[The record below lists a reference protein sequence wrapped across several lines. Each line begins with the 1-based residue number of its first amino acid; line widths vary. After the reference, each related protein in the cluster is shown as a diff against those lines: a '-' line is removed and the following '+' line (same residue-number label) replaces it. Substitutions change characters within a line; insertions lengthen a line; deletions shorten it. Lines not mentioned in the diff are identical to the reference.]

1 MNDQLIKFIELC
13 LADGV
18 ISEKERAV
26 IFRKAAEYNVP
37 LDECEIILESMI
49 QQKSINNNSIE
60 QIRVAAPRFNL
71 GGYKQ
76 IISIGSIDGK
86 ERNIEL
92 ALDNEDSFNDSFQSA
107 LSIGFNFLIDCF
119 LNTLHPKDEYV
130 MNLIN
135 KYSENS
141 ENRRIKKYPN
151 GDCFEGKIIN
161 DKANGFG
168 VLNILRDDLIFG
180 KNTQYIGVF
189 KNDMFL
195 NGRIVCF
202 NSEEETDNIKFEDV
216 ELIKGSY
223 NCSSI
228 SYPNGDKYE
237 GEVVSFKKHGRG
249 KLLKNSGEEVEGIW
263 NNDEL
268 LTELK
273 GENEL
278 LQFKDN
284 LVKQFKDDLVKLYK
298 DKKYKELIS
307 AIEKKETIAEDV
319 LRDSNIADKYL
330 WSLYQ
335 VDLTKAFGK
344 IDYLLKVVD
353 DTSKLQDSIGVI
365 YKHKGDETDDLD
377 LLYKALECFQIHHYS
392 DLEFRD
398 NRIKKLQDVITK
410 KKINLYNNTLKELG
424 FSSDFID
431 FYNNNNYTKIWKV
444 SCYLSEPVY
453 LRGNIKIEKWID
465 SNITF
470 HVPSVGQITKRNA
483 VAFIKAN
490 WSNYEIFISD
500 KSWKSK
506 GAWYDSYTLWDFD
519 RRKIEI
525 IELLEINIDLSK

>member
-237 GEVVSFKKHGRG
+237 GELVSFKKHGRG

-307 AIEKKETIAEDV
+307 AIEI
-319 LRDSNIADKYL
+319 
-330 WSLYQ
+330 
-335 VDLTKAFGK
+335 
-344 IDYLLKVVD
+344 
-353 DTSKLQDSIGVI
+353 I

-490 WSNYEIFISD
+490 WSNYEIFTSD

>member
-1 MNDQLIKFIELC
+1 MNDHLIKFIELC
-13 LADGV
+13 LADGA

-37 LDECEIILESMI
+37 LDECEIILDSMI
-49 QQKSINNNSIE
+49 QQKDVKNNSITQN
-60 QIRVAAPRFNL
+60 QILEPQFNS

-76 IISIGSIDGK
+76 TIELDGK
-86 ERNIEL
+86 EKAIEITWEDEESFKNMFETWL
-92 ALDNEDSFNDSFQSA
+92 SFGFSSLLDK
-107 LSIGFNFLIDCF
+107 F
-119 LNTLHPKDEYV
+119 LNQLLPKDEYIID
-130 MNLIN
+130 LIN
-135 KYSENS
+135 KYSKNS
-141 ENRRIKKYPN
+141 ENRKIKKYTN
-151 GDCFEGKIIN
+151 GDYYEGKIIH

-168 VLNILRDDLIFG
+168 ELNVMIDDLLYMKF
-180 KNTQYIGVF
+180 TQYIGEF
-189 KNDMFL
+189 KNDVFSKGYVL
-195 NGRIVCF
+195 CF
-202 NSEEETDNIKFEDV
+202 ITEDEKIEYGDV
-216 ELIKGSY
+216 EFVGGNY
-223 NCSSI
+223 NGSSI
-228 SYPNGDKYE
+228 SYPSGDKYE
-237 GEVVSFKKHGRG
+237 GEVVNFKKHGRG
-249 KLLKNSGEEVEGIW
+249 KLVKNSGEEVEGIW

-273 GENEL
+273 GENESF
-278 LQFKDN
+278 QFKDN
-284 LVKQFKDDLVKLYK
+284 LVKLYK
-298 DKKYKELIS
+298 DKKYKELIC
-307 AIEKKETIAEDV
+307 AVEKKEIIAEDI

-335 VDLTKAFGK
+335 VDLTKAFDK
-344 IDYLLKVVD
+344 IDDLLKVVD

-377 LLYKALECFQIHHYS
+377 LLYKALECFQIYHYS

-410 KKINLYNNTLKELG
+410 KKINLYNNTLKKLG

-431 FYNNNNYTKIWKV
+431 FYNNNNYNKIWKV
-444 SCYLSEPVY
+444 SCYFSEPVY
-453 LRGNIKIEKWID
+453 SKGNVKIENWID

-483 VAFIKAN
+483 IAFIKAN

-506 GAWYDSYTLWDFD
+506 GAWYDSYPLRDFD

-525 IELLEINIDLSK
+525 IELMELDIK

>member
-13 LADGV
+13 LADGI

-49 QQKSINNNSIE
+49 QQKCIINSSIAQN
-60 QIRVAAPRFNL
+60 QIPEPQFNL

-76 IISIGSIDGK
+76 IIELDGK
-86 ERNIEL
+86 EKAIEIT
-92 ALDNEDSFNDSFQSA
+92 LDDEESFKNMFETWLSF
-107 LSIGFNFLIDCF
+107 GFNSLLDKF
-119 LNTLHPKDEYV
+119 LNVLIPKDEYV

-151 GDCFEGKIIN
+151 GDYFEGKIIN

-168 VLNILRDDLIFG
+168 ELNVMIDDLLYMKF
-180 KNTQYIGVF
+180 TQYIGEF
-189 KNDMFL
+189 KNDVFSKGYVLCFISEDEKIEYDGVEFL
-195 NGRIVCF
+195 GGNYTGC
-202 NSEEETDNIKFEDV
+202 
-216 ELIKGSY
+216 
-223 NCSSI
+223 SI

-249 KLLKNSGEEVEGIW
+249 KLVKNSGEEVEGIW

-365 YKHKGDETDDLD
+365 YKHKGDETDNLD
-377 LLYKALECFQIHHYS
+377 LLYKALECFQIYHYS

-424 FSSDFID
+424 YSSDFID